1 VARALVTGA
10 TGLVGSHIVEHLLGA
25 GWQVRALVRSSG
37 STERSLARG
46 WDGVAWLRSKDVE
59 LSLGDVLDLPAFVEA
74 ARGCD
79 VIFHTAATVVTR
91 GRGVHA
97 YDAYRVPN
105 VDGTRN
111 AISAAER
118 IGARLLHLSSV
129 AVYGPHA
136 RYESPVD
143 EHGKR
148 LPVNESTPLRPLP
161 ERAYYAR
168 SKRESEELVLLAHA
182 EGRVW
187 ATAIRPDVIY
197 GPRDRY
203 FVPRIASIIRR
214 GFCPVVDHGRTTLA
228 VVQAG
233 NVAAG
238 AVRAATTEAAGGS
251 AFNLANDFDVTLGDF
266 FRLGAEGL
274 GKKARILSIPSWFAR
289 ALVTSAK
296 SAVRILSA
304 GSVSIFSSTALNFI
318 TKDNPFSSDRARR
331 EIGWSPTIR
340 PEEGIPEAFRWWAEH
355 R

>member
-1 VARALVTGA
+1 VSRALVTGA
-10 TGLVGSHIVEHLLGA
+10 TGLVGSHIVEHLLA
-25 GWQVRALVRSSG
+25 QGWQVRALVRSSG
-37 STERSLARG
+37 SVGHSPALR

-59 LSLGDVLDLPAFVEA
+59 LSLGDVLDLPAFAEA

-79 VIFHTAATVVTR
+79 VIFHTAATVLTS

-97 YDAYRVPN
+97 YDAYRAPN

-118 IGARLLHLSSV
+118 TGARLLHVSSV

-136 RYESPVD
+136 RYKSPVD

-148 LPVNESTPLRPLP
+148 LPVTESTPLRPLP
-161 ERAYYAR
+161 DRAYYAR
-168 SKRESEELVLLAHA
+168 SKRESEELVLRAHA
-182 EGRVW
+182 DRRIW
-187 ATAIRPDVIY
+187 ATAVRPDVIY

-203 FVPRIASIIRR
+203 FVPRLARIIRL
-214 GFCPVVDHGRTTLA
+214 GVCPVVDHGRTTLA
-228 VVQAG
+228 VVQVG

-238 AVRAATTEAAGGS
+238 AICAATSEAAGGS
-251 AFNLANDFDVTLGDF
+251 AFNLANDFDVTLSDF

-274 GKKARILSIPSWFAR
+274 GKNARILSIPSWFAR

-304 GSVSIFSSTALNFI
+304 GSVSIFSSTALNFV
-318 TKDNPFSSDRARR
+318 TNDNPFSSERARR
-331 EIGWSPTIR
+331 ELGWSPAIR
-340 PEEGIPEAFRWWAEH
+340 PEQGIPEAFRWWAEH